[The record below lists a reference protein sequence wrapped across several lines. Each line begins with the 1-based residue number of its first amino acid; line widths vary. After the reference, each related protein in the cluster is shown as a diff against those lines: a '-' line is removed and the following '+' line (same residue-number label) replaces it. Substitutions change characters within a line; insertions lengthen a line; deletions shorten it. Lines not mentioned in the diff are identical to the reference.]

1 MNEETEVK
9 RDSEWMKEEF
19 KKLERTGVIDSWVY
33 RDLWMMANQLDEPE
47 VLSQEWIS
55 EHMYYVE
62 GRDSSMV
69 YVSDLQNLLVPKQE
83 ELESTIKVLIEAYK
97 QEEDA
102 HGELENGW
110 ISGFIKDLKNL
121 VEEEPLYYALV
132 KGHELVTDEGDIA
145 CKYWNLR
152 VPTGDVL
159 PSNRYSRRGEF
170 VVKMSKSEWNELGIN
185 DSNADFVEVTE

>member
-1 MNEETEVK
+1 MNEKTEVK